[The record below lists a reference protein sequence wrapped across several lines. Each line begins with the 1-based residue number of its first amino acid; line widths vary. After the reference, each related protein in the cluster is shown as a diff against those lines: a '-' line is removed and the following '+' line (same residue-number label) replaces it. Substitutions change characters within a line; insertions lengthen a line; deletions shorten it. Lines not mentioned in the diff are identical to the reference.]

1 MSGIPSAEFSCQLI
15 AGAGAALSR
24 ARALLLQPA
33 PQNLD
38 IACSAL
44 ALAIEQVTDLRTVLA
59 AAPSRNLTAAVAG
72 LRQEIDLISRLLEHA
87 ASYHVNLM
95 QCMIQASGS
104 PVAQGPCS
112 TPARRLSMDA

>member
-1 MSGIPSAEFSCQLI
+1 MSGTPSAEFSCQLI

-24 ARALLLQPA
+24 ARALLLHPA

-44 ALAIEQVTDLRTVLA
+44 AIAIAQVGELRTVLA
-59 AAPSRNLTAAVAG
+59 TPPFRDLTAAVAG
-72 LRQEIDLISRLLEHA
+72 LRKEIDLISRLLEHA

-104 PVAQGPCS
+104 PVAQGQCS
-112 TPARRLSMDA
+112 TPQRRLSMDA